1 MIRWWFNPAYR
12 GQPAEG
18 VFADIDR
25 AFAAEGEPITRDI
38 LGYVERVTAGATRF
52 YVKRYQGN
60 GRTPF
65 RNWFG
70 LRAWFGLQRVK
81 REWENLLAF
90 QSWGIPTAIPVAY
103 GLERRFGA
111 FVRGALVT
119 EELKGTRDL
128 ADLALS
134 GDLRLQDRPWV
145 SAVLHQV
152 ARATRSMHAAGFA
165 HNDLKWRNLLVDDS
179 PQPTVYFIDCP
190 TGQYWWGVFLRYR
203 IVKDLACLDKL
214 GKYHLSRSQRL
225 RFYLDYVGRSRLSAE
240 DKTRIR
246 KILAFFEG
254 RE

>member
-1 MIRWWFNPAYR
+1 MIHWWFSPAYR

-18 VFADIDR
+18 MFANIDR
-25 AFAAEGEPITRDI
+25 AFAAEGEVITRDP
-38 LGYVERVTAGATRF
+38 LSQVQRVSAGNLRF
-52 YVKRYQGN
+52 YLKRYQGN
-60 GRTPF
+60 GGTALRS
-65 RNWFG
+65 WFG
-70 LRAWFGLQRVK
+70 LRGWFGLQRVK

-90 QSWGIPTAIPVAY
+90 QAWGIPTAIPVAY
-103 GLERRFGA
+103 GLERRFGY
-111 FVRGALVT
+111 FLRGALVT

-128 ADLALS
+128 AELALS
-134 GDLRLQDRPWV
+134 GDLRLQDRAWV
-145 SAVLHQV
+145 SAVLRQV
-152 ARATRSMHAAGFA
+152 AQATRCMHAAGFA

-203 IVKDLACLDKL
+203 IIKDLACLDKL

-240 DKTRIR
+240 DKVRIR
-246 KILAFFEG
+246 KVLLFFEG